1 MTKKLSERKKKTHT
15 LVRRTHHHKRPH
27 MSKLL
32 NGACAK
38 AEAIATKYTTKF

>member
-1 MTKKLSERKKKTHT
+1 MTKKLSERKKKHT
-15 LVRRTHHHKRPH
+15 LVRTHHHKRPH
-27 MSKLL
+27 MGKLL